1 MSTCIYICYGH
12 HYLVKTKISG
22 IAKINLIISGG
33 GSMKLDLS
41 YIMTEDSHLLLL
53 VYKLLIIIYTSLIY
67 NYDTDN
73 DTIIK
78 HNKQR
83 K

>member
-1 MSTCIYICYGH
+1 
-12 HYLVKTKISG
+12 
-22 IAKINLIISGG
+22 
-33 GSMKLDLS
+33 MKLDLL

-53 VYKLLIIIYTSLIY
+53 VLLLIIIYTSLIY